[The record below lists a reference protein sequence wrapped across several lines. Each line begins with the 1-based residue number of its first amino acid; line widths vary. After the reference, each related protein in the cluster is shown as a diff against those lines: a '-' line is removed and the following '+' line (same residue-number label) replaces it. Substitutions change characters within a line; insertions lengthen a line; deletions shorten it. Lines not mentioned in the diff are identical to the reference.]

1 MPWKQ
6 VESMEQRPQF
16 IQDARR
22 RLVSFTKSVDHRRY
36 IGPAP
41 NVGSRPCRGP
51 NE

>member
-6 VESMEQRPQF
+6 VEPMEQRPQF

-36 IGPAP
+36 WTCAERRFPSLPGPQ
-41 NVGSRPCRGP
+41 
-51 NE
+51 